1 MAFLRKLAI
10 AAVRLLHNPLDQ
22 VICVAAILLVNIA
35 ATAQYDPYEEQY
47 LDYMELV
54 ALSCNLMI
62 LFSGYLFYSDLLSSR
77 ETQVAGVLIVI
88 LMAGSIVAMILWVVW
103 DISPIIRQGV
113 QLYLP
118 TMYIQVPV
126 IKLNPKFKTKA
137 SWIPFHV
144 EFVQIRLGIYHK
156 AQLAKLNSKDGEAEK
171 QEHSRK
177 VRKSQIEEA
186 REMARAKLDAQNQKV
201 YDGIASF
208 PIGHETRGDHSSTME
223 VRRRSSFLEVDMTA
237 TRLAMLRAARAFIMD
252 PKTAKALQH
261 GRATLNRKAYQRLK
275 QWLTTDQEIRDR
287 ADGHDEM
294 PRALVQLSLELL
306 YEALPS
312 TFKEEVSKDNA
323 DVLLRSI
330 RNFVRGKHGGDRRDG
345 RRISKA
351 ETEPARFRRKS
362 NSNEQRAPLVG
373 GVIKS
378 SQAEQ
383 VWSYVCFEMGDVWI
397 VQPGAHIQLPKG
409 NYGVTLIGL
418 PTGTVI
424 QPPKHCEFATEDM
437 PRKKA
442 FVVRKADRRRSWR
455 IQQGATLRIPA
466 DLLEPF
472 LIGLPVGTTVVD
484 DETAIRG
491 RVGEEDLDIVHDL
504 SKHDGLFSGNKSRC
518 VEGLDSASRRKRLL
532 AYFDRIHAE
541 IELRQVGSQYTST
554 FLEWRRHGSSLLR
567 RQSSSSGG
575 AGGGTEAVD
584 KSAML
589 ARIAARARMLS
600 ALVFSGMLSLIGF
613 TTTMDS

>member
-1 MAFLRKLAI
+1 MAYQDADNGGSS
-10 AAVRLLHNPLDQ
+10 AH
-22 VICVAAILLVNIA
+22 
-35 ATAQYDPYEEQY
+35 TAQYHCLIKNCRRRREDKHHPRRRTS
-47 LDYMELV
+47 
-54 ALSCNLMI
+54 ALLT
-62 LFSGYLFYSDLLSSR
+62 LA
-77 ETQVAGVLIVI
+77 TAVV
-88 LMAGSIVAMILWVVW
+88 IVANVLPLTCADAITCDSGSLS
-103 DISPIIRQGV
+103 DTCIISR
-113 QLYLP
+113 
-118 TMYIQVPV
+118 T
-126 IKLNPKFKTKA
+126 
-137 SWIPFHV
+137 
-144 EFVQIRLGIYHK
+144 
-156 AQLAKLNSKDGEAEK
+156 
-171 QEHSRK
+171 
-177 VRKSQIEEA
+177 
-186 REMARAKLDAQNQKV
+186 
-201 YDGIASF
+201 
-208 PIGHETRGDHSSTME
+208 
-223 VRRRSSFLEVDMTA
+223 
-237 TRLAMLRAARAFIMD
+237 
-252 PKTAKALQH
+252 
-261 GRATLNRKAYQRLK
+261 
-275 QWLTTDQEIRDR
+275 
-287 ADGHDEM
+287 
-294 PRALVQLSLELL
+294 
-306 YEALPS
+306 
-312 TFKEEVSKDNA
+312 
-323 DVLLRSI
+323 
-330 RNFVRGKHGGDRRDG
+330 
-345 RRISKA
+345 KA

-362 NSNEQRAPLVG
+362 NSNEQRTPLVG

-424 QPPKHCEFATEDM
+424 QPPKHCEFATEDI

-455 IQQGATLRIPA
+455 IQQGATLRIPT